1 MDRSKILIVDDD
13 PNICEV
19 VKLYL
24 NKEGYDTI
32 TAYDGL
38 TGIDFF
44 KQQNPDLI
52 VLDLMLPE
60 LNGLEVCKEIRK
72 NSNVPIIML
81 TAKDD
86 IVDKIVGFEL
96 GADDYM
102 VKPFEP
108 KELVVR
114 VKAALRRSKV
124 TESKL
129 ELNKNN
135 EHVSY
140 PDLTIDLTS
149 YDVILKGNSVDLS
162 PKEIELLFFLA
173 SNPNRVFTREFL
185 LERIWDYNYM
195 GNTRTVDEHIK
206 RLRKKIPDHEKW
218 QIATVWGVGYK
229 FEVRN

>member
-1 MDRSKILIVDDD
+1 MENNKILIVDDD

-24 NKEGYDTI
+24 NKEGYNTI
-32 TAYDGL
+32 TVHDGNS
-38 TGIDFF
+38 GIQAF
-44 KQQNPDLI
+44 KEHKPALL

-60 LNGLEVCKEIRK
+60 ISGLDVCREIRK
-72 NSNVPIIML
+72 LSDLPIIML

-86 IVDKIVGFEL
+86 LVDKIVGFEL
-96 GADDYM
+96 GADDYV

-114 VKAALRRSKV
+114 VKAALRRSKLNDPD
-124 TESKL
+124 TEINDKFIA
-129 ELNKNN
+129 
-135 EHVSY
+135 Y
-140 PDLTIDLTS
+140 TDLSIDLTS
-149 YDVILKGNSVDLS
+149 YKVLLMGKPVELS

-173 SNPNRVFTREFL
+173 SNPNRVFTREYL

-206 RLRKKIPDHEKW
+206 RLRKKVPDHQEW
-218 QIATVWGVGYK
+218 MIATVWGVGYK
-229 FEVRN
+229 FEVKD